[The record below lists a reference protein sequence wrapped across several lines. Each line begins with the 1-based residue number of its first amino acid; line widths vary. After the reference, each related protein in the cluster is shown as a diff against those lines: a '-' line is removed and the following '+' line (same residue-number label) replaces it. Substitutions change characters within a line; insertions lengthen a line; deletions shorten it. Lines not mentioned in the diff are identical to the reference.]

1 MRKKEIIIGVTGSI
15 AAYKACD
22 IISGLRRAGC
32 NTTVVMTKEAAEF
45 ITPLTLG
52 HVSASPVYKDMFD
65 APQVWNPRHISLAE
79 NADMVLIAPATANI
93 IAKLAYGICDDLL
106 SSVVLSTRAVV
117 LVAPAMNSNM
127 WLHRVTQENVRRL
140 KSLGYKFIGPVKG
153 RLVCGISGIGHIADT
168 AEIVKTALGL
178 L

>member
-1 MRKKEIIIGVTGSI
+1 MRKKEVIIGVTGSI

-22 IISGLRRAGC
+22 VIGGLRRAGC

-52 HVSASPVYKDMFD
+52 YVSANPVYRDMFE
-65 APQVWNPRHISLAE
+65 APQAWNPRHISLAE

-93 IAKLAYGICDDLL
+93 IAKLANGICDDLL
-106 SSVVLSTRAVV
+106 SSVVVSTKAVV

-127 WLHRVTQENVRRL
+127 WLHKTTQENVRRL

-153 RLVCGISGIGHIADT
+153 RLACGITGIGHIADT
-168 AEIVKTALGL
+168 SDIVKTALGL